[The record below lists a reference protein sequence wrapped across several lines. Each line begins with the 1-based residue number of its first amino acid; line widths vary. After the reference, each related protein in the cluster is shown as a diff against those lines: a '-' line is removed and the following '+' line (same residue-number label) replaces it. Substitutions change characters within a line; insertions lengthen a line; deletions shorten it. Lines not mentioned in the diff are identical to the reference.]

1 MCNTFALTLIVA
13 RIDMRPNYDLLY
25 KIAEN
30 QAGYFKAEQAREVG
44 FSWERLSSN
53 VKNGKF
59 LRVDQGIY
67 RLVHFPGSPFED
79 LFVAWLR
86 TGPKSTISHES
97 ALAVYELTD
106 VLPGTIHVI
115 VPRTASR
122 RRKGLRLHTN
132 RLESQEITKRKGL
145 PVTTAART
153 IADVAAA
160 GLAEEQIRQAIHE
173 ALRLGLT
180 SKEELLV
187 QAKNRG
193 GRVAQIIQSTLN
205 GDIDS

>member
-1 MCNTFALTLIVA
+1 MKP
-13 RIDMRPNYDLLY
+13 DYDLLY

-53 VKNGKF
+53 VKNEKF
-59 LRVDQGIY
+59 LRVHQGIY

-86 TGPKSTISHES
+86 TGPNSTISHES

-106 VLPGTIHVI
+106 VLPGIIHVI

-122 RRKGLRLHTN
+122 RRKGLQLHTN
-132 RLESQEITKRKGL
+132 QLEPQEITKREGL

-160 GLAEEQIRQAIHE
+160 GLAEEQIQQAIHE
-173 ALRLGLT
+173 ALQRGLT
-180 SKEELLV
+180 SKEELYV
-187 QAKNRG
+187 QANSRG
-193 GRVAQIIQSTLN
+193 GRAAQIIHNTL
-205 GDIDS
+205 GREIDS